1 MKQIHTGGSINF
13 QGVSFPTFD
22 YVEYDI
28 KGAGR
33 DRVPLINMDKY
44 IDHSQDEELHRE
56 CCIGLSKVESYHM
69 SMFWGA
75 LPPEVRKEHNNK
87 DSWSEMI
94 RYLDQYDP
102 TGFHRTSLEEIVR
115 TSEPNQRI
123 SRIFKY
129 AYFSMGAV
137 IPWFFDVHLKKNSFY
152 EKAVNGEWTHEAQHF
167 PKLIKYLETLPFKS
181 IGRVLFFTTYPN
193 SGVAIH
199 RDSYVEEHKDHNI
212 NLFFTGGD
220 RPSFI
225 WDAKNKEKIYLEKGA
240 RSYFFNNR
248 DYHGVDPESSFRYT
262 LRVDGIFTDEL
273 QKELGLEDGYVWR
286 WDYTRNT

>member
-1 MKQIHTGGSINF
+1 M
-13 QGVSFPTFD
+13 
-22 YVEYDI
+22 
-28 KGAGR
+28 
-33 DRVPLINMDKY
+33 
-44 IDHSQDEELHRE
+44 
-56 CCIGLSKVESYHM
+56 
-69 SMFWGA
+69 
-75 LPPEVRKEHNNK
+75 
-87 DSWSEMI
+87 
-94 RYLDQYDP
+94 
-102 TGFHRTSLEEIVR
+102 
-115 TSEPNQRI
+115 
-123 SRIFKY
+123 
-129 AYFSMGAV
+129 
-137 IPWFFDVHLKKNSFY
+137 HLKKNSFY

-248 DYHGVDPESSFRYT
+248 DYHGIDPESSFRYT